1 MKCLVVDPSA
11 TMRRIVGNVLRE
23 VGCEEILEAADGK
36 EALERWEPSCD
47 LLITEW
53 DLPTGDGI
61 TLIGQILER
70 GESRPRIL
78 LLTARNSRDDVLRAI
93 EAEVDAYVLKPF
105 FLETLRGKIE
115 QILAS
120 SQEQNA
126 A

>member
-11 TMRRIVGNVLRE
+11 TMRRIVGNVLRD
-23 VGCEEILEAADGK
+23 VGCEEILEAADEK
-36 EALERWEPSCD
+36 QALELWDASCD

-53 DLPTGDGI
+53 DFPAGDGI
-61 TLIGQILER
+61 SLIGQILQR
-70 GESRPRIL
+70 GETRPRIL

-105 FLETLRGKIE
+105 FLDTLRGKIS
-115 QILAS
+115 QILQPT
-120 SQEQNA
+120 QEKKA